1 MDVKELRI
9 RRIKQ
14 VLSSF
19 EFYQPHVRVFV
30 VLLRTQLL
38 IVFNSALLVHCGNWL
53 SIVLEYTVVVFSVLH
68 FFHSC

>member
-1 MDVKELRI
+1 MDLKELRI

-19 EFYQPHVRVFV
+19 EFHQPHGRVFV
-30 VLLRTQLL
+30 VLLRTQFL

-53 SIVLEYTVVVFSVLH
+53 CIVCEYTVVDFSVSH

>member
-1 MDVKELRI
+1 VDVKDLRI

-53 SIVLEYTVVVFSVLH
+53 SIV
-68 FFHSC
+68 

>member
-1 MDVKELRI
+1 MDVKDLRI

-30 VLLRTQLL
+30 VLLL

-53 SIVLEYTVVVFSVLH
+53 YSCC
-68 FFHSC
+68 FFCVTFL

>member
-19 EFYQPHVRVFV
+19 EFYQPHGRVFV
-30 VLLRTQLL
+30 VLLRTQFL

-53 SIVLEYTVVVFSVLH
+53 SIVCEYTVVVLSVSH